1 MHASDLPLRP
11 TKMTHQSGVIRSNF
25 FLPALV
31 IAFASLPLFSKFSWL
46 SAISFLSI
54 VVLTGISL
62 RVRTLKEMKDDDEIT
77 EVTIQTSQ
85 PIQAS
90 QSLRASS
97 NMLSA
102 NDTVDIID
110 TLNVEPSFVETNQS
124 AGTLNASR
132 NEANAANPANVPE
145 QTTAQVQPASDDPNK
160 LQSPLLQSVLPV
172 WQHHV
177 IQIKTQTEHAVA
189 QLIDSFASLI
199 KQFDEAGFGGSTGEG
214 ESEQHMT
221 TINLL
226 RMCQEELQPVIEHL
240 ESMIA
245 SKSSL
250 LESIGNLASFT
261 ADLKDMAHS
270 VGVIAAQTNLLAI
283 NASIEAARAGE
294 HGRGFAV
301 VASEVRRLSAIS
313 AETGKTITER
323 VNQVTEIVKTTLQ
336 TAQRANE
343 KDRTQLFKSGSVVKR
358 VLGHVENLGEAAEKM
373 RSQGEVIRKDVENL
387 LITLQY
393 QDRVSQMLDV
403 LDRDISKLLLTLENE
418 KGLIDVAAWMR
429 ELENYYTMNDQR
441 AGHTNTR
448 PAPHKITND
457 SSSSAIEPDAD
468 ITFF

>member
-1 MHASDLPLRP
+1 MHASDLPLRL
-11 TKMTHQSGVIRSNF
+11 TKVTKQTGVIRSTF
-25 FLPALV
+25 VLPALIV
-31 IAFASLPLFSKFSWL
+31 VLASLPLFSKFSWL
-46 SAISFLSI
+46 TAISFLGI
-54 VVLTGISL
+54 VVTTGVSL
-62 RVRTLKEMKDDDEIT
+62 RLRVLRERKEDDEVT
-77 EVTIQTSQ
+77 EVSTQ
-85 PIQAS
+85 PA
-90 QSLRASS
+90 RASLNATGS
-97 NMLSA
+97 GA
-102 NDTVDIID
+102 AVDIID
-110 TLNVEPSFVETNQS
+110 SFNAEPQLGNTDLETDL
-124 AGTLNASR
+124 TRASR
-132 NEANAANPANVPE
+132 EQSSDANATEP
-145 QTTAQVQPASDDPNK
+145 TTTSAQSPHTSD

-177 IQIKTQTEHAVA
+177 LQVKTQTEDAVA

-199 KQFDEAGFGGSTGEG
+199 KQFDEAGFGSSTGEG

-250 LESIGNLASFT
+250 LESIGNLANFT

-343 KDRTQLFKSGSVVKR
+343 KDRTQLYKSGTVVKQ
-358 VLGHVENLGEAAEKM
+358 VLGHVQNLGEAAEKM

-403 LDRDISKLLLTLENE
+403 LDRDMSKLLLALENE
-418 KGLIDVAAWMR
+418 KDVIDVAAWMR

-448 PAPHKITND
+448 SATPKNANEST
-457 SSSSAIEPDAD
+457 SSAAEPDAD

>member
-1 MHASDLPLRP
+1 MHARDLPLRP
-11 TKMTHQSGVIRSNF
+11 TKVAQQSGVIQSTF
-25 FLPALV
+25 VLPALV
-31 IAFASLPLFSKFSWL
+31 VVLASLPLFSKFTWL
-46 SAISFLSI
+46 SAISFLGI
-54 VVLTGISL
+54 VVVTGVSL
-62 RVRTLKEMKDDDEIT
+62 RLRALKEMKEDDDVT
-77 EVTIQTSQ
+77 EVALQ
-85 PIQAS
+85 P
-90 QSLRASS
+90 LRASF
-97 NMLSA
+97 SA
-102 NDTVDIID
+102 VAADGTVDIID
-110 TLNVEPSFVETNQS
+110 
-124 AGTLNASR
+124 ALNA
-132 NEANAANPANVPE
+132 EPALGKANLDTGLTHAPHE
-145 QTTAQVQPASDDPNK
+145 QSSDINATEQNATRAQSTHSSD
-160 LQSPLLQSVLPV
+160 LQNPLLQSVLPV

-177 IQIKTQTEHAVA
+177 LQVKTQTENAVA

-199 KQFDEAGFGGSTGEG
+199 KQFDEAGFGSNTGQG

-226 RMCQEELQPVIEHL
+226 RICQDELQPVIEHL
-240 ESMIA
+240 ETMIA

-250 LESIGNLASFT
+250 LESISNLAEFT

-313 AETGKTITER
+313 ADTGKTITER

-343 KDRTQLFKSGSVVKR
+343 KDRTQLYKSGTVVKQ
-358 VLGHVENLGEAAEKM
+358 VLGHVQNLGEAAEKM

-403 LDRDISKLLLTLENE
+403 LDRDISKLLQTLENDE
-418 KGLIDVAAWMR
+418 GQIDVAAWMR

-448 PAPHKITND
+448 SAPSKDTNK
-457 SSSSAIEPDAD
+457 SPPSTGETDAD